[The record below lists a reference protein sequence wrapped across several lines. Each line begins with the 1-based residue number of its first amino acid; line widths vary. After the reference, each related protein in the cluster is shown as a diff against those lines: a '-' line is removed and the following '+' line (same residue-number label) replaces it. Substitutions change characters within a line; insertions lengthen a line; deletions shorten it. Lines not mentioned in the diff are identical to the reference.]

1 MKRTFCRLIC
11 LILTLLWI
19 MGCDTALTV
28 GSKTMGFRSGEFIY
42 TDGYLRA
49 TYTVPFDPMW
59 TVCERTLTEMNAVD
73 VEPARKIATGTFTA
87 MIQRQRLLRDPNER
101 FLYTADFTPDGPLF
115 QHGEFV
121 ERQGGSYSWNRI
133 GYAMSPDVL
142 AWFREWPESA

>member
-42 TDGYLRA
+42 TDGYLRT
-49 TYTVPFDPMW
+49 TYAVPFDPMW

-73 VEPARKIATGTFTA
+73 VEPVRKIATGSLTA
-87 MIQRQRLLRDPNER
+87 MIQDEKVRIEIE
-101 FLYTADFTPDGPLF
+101 Y
-115 QHGEFV
+115 V
-121 ERQGGSYSWNRI
+121 ERGITAVSIRVGLSGNNLASQLLHDRI
-133 GYAMSPDVL
+133 AGNL
-142 AWFREWPESA
+142 KTR